1 MRWLAHHFEE
11 GGWGMYPLLWCATIA
26 LGIGLGRAIHLRGP
40 RVRVDEVIDEL
51 DRLLRRGDVAAAVAM
66 ALRIPGPSGRVLLAG
81 LRESLQRSER
91 IEAAIATSLMLELA
105 PLARGRG
112 GLWLCAQLG
121 TLLGLLGTI
130 TGMIVPHCGNA
141 DASSRATMLAR
152 AISEA
157 MNCTALGL
165 FVSALAILLAL
176 VTDAR
181 ERALREELALLALA
195 TRNRLLTHR
204 ERLVWLGAR
213 APIERATYRAAA

>member
-91 IEAAIATSLMLELA
+91 I
-105 PLARGRG
+105 
-112 GLWLCAQLG
+112 
-121 TLLGLLGTI
+121 
-130 TGMIVPHCGNA
+130 
-141 DASSRATMLAR
+141 
-152 AISEA
+152 
-157 MNCTALGL
+157 
-165 FVSALAILLAL
+165 
-176 VTDAR
+176 
-181 ERALREELALLALA
+181 
-195 TRNRLLTHR
+195 
-204 ERLVWLGAR
+204 
-213 APIERATYRAAA
+213 